1 MLMELRVV
9 SAHQSHLKDKASIE
23 FEGDLLSIGRSSD
36 NHWVLPDENL
46 HLSGKHCIINRKND
60 QYVLT
65 DLSTNGVF
73 IDSQELP
80 LGRGRSAVLKHGTM
94 IRMGDYRIAVSID
107 QPNANS
113 SYAEL
118 HPTTEPVVA
127 RGVKKGLEAVLAD
140 KKPLATTSTLSS
152 AKVSSSLKTVSDHL
166 SPECSSI
173 SLASPKLESATSDHE
188 GVTPLFTSQ
197 SDQLPPKTLLP
208 EDWYLASDEKKD
220 VKSPS
225 ISGDEQAYDEIE
237 DRVVTDLTKSSLDEL
252 PEKKMNLDVQAK
264 PSVVPISKEEAFAER
279 NTLEGEHR
287 SNSEIL
293 KKILIAADMDPSLI
307 KNESDLAEKIGE
319 LLKNFSNGMIKA
331 LSTRSLVKGEFR
343 LQQTMIQP
351 TDNNPFKFSPTGREA
366 LSIVLFADSQAYQT
380 GEEAVLDSYTD
391 IQAHQLAM
399 MSGVQEAL
407 FKLLAKVDPDV
418 LEEKFLRKPR
428 HFQGVPGLKKVNFWE
443 EYKDFYEELKAS
455 MSDDLQGFFIKEFG
469 TAYEEQLEK
478 INRKR

>member
-9 SAHQSHLKDKASIE
+9 STHQSHLKDNASIE

-60 QYVLT
+60 QFVIT

-80 LGRGRSAVLKHGTM
+80 LGRGRSAVLKHGTA
-94 IRMGDYRIAVSID
+94 IRMGDYKIVVSID
-107 QPNANS
+107 QPNSNS
-113 SYAEL
+113 SYTEL
-118 HPTTEPVVA
+118 HPTIEPVVVRDA
-127 RGVKKGLEAVLAD
+127 KKGLEAVLAD
-140 KKPLATTSTLSS
+140 KKPLESSSTLASTTV
-152 AKVSSSLKTVSDHL
+152 ANNIKTVSDHL
-166 SPECSSI
+166 SPERSSI
-173 SLASPKLESATSDHE
+173 SLGTPK
-188 GVTPLFTSQ
+188 TPLFESEDIKTELVAKSNQ
-197 SDQLPPKTLLP
+197 PRSPTILPD
-208 EDWYLASDEKKD
+208 DWYIASDDSNDEQRAVLSMEEQIHEKSLKSVTTD
-220 VKSPS
+220 LSENSLSDLDEQNVSSDTQVKPSASPS
-225 ISGDEQAYDEIE
+225 LQQKLQEE
-237 DRVVTDLTKSSLDEL
+237 
-252 PEKKMNLDVQAK
+252 AK
-264 PSVVPISKEEAFAER
+264 PPQYGQHSD
-279 NTLEGEHR
+279 
-287 SNSEIL
+287 SELL

-307 KNESDLAEKIGE
+307 KNESDLAEKIGV
-319 LLKNFSNGMIKA
+319 LLKTFSNGMIKA
-331 LSTRSLVKGEFR
+331 LATRSLVKGEFR
-343 LQQTMIQP
+343 LHQTMIQP

-366 LSIVLFADSQAYQT
+366 LSVALFADSQAYQS
-380 GEEAVLDSYTD
+380 GERAVIDSYTD

-418 LEEKFLRKPR
+418 LEEKFQRKPR

-469 TAYEEQLEK
+469 TAYEEQLGK
-478 INRKR
+478 INRER